1 MESYSDFAYLYD
13 TFMEDVPYEMWA
25 EIITELIERY
35 SASYTRKCAG
45 NLGAGKSA
53 SAGSKNILDLGCGT
67 GTLTSLMAKKG
78 YIMTGADYSV
88 DMLSVARNKAIQSGD
103 DILYICQDMRELEL
117 PQPADAV
124 ICVCDSINYMT
135 SDEDMDAVMN
145 GVYANL
151 KKDGLFVLDFNTL
164 YKYETVIG
172 DTTIAENR
180 EDCSFIWENY
190 FDPET
195 HINEYDVTFFAKVC
209 AEGCTDGQGDAE
221 GCDDGQGDV
230 GAEDEELFRRFTE
243 THVQKGYTLSEMRTF
258 AKKAG
263 FSIVAEYEASDSD
276 EDSDGEFISFEDL
289 KSPDEESERIYLVL
303 KK

>member
-35 SASYTRKCAG
+35 SIADRK
-45 NLGAGKSA
+45 S
-53 SAGSKNILDLGCGT
+53 ILDLGCGT

-78 YIMTGADYSV
+78 YNMIGADYSV

-117 PQPADAV
+117 PNPVDAV

-135 SDEDMDAVMN
+135 SAEDMDAVMN

-151 KKDGLFVLDFNTL
+151 KKDGLFILDFNTL

-195 HINEYDVTFFAKVC
+195 HINEYDVTFFAKVG
-209 AEGCTDGQGDAE
+209 AGADGYSDRQEDTEGCTDEQGYA
-221 GCDDGQGDV
+221 
-230 GAEDEELFRRFTE
+230 GAEDEELFGRFTE

-258 AKKAG
+258 AQKAG
-263 FSIVAEYEASDSD
+263 FSIAAEYEASDSD

>member
-35 SASYTRKCAG
+35 SIADRK
-45 NLGAGKSA
+45 S
-53 SAGSKNILDLGCGT
+53 ILDLGCGT

-78 YIMTGADYSV
+78 YNMTGADYSV

-117 PQPADAV
+117 PNPVDAV

-151 KKDGLFVLDFNTL
+151 KKDGLFILDFNTL

-195 HINEYDVTFFAKVC
+195 HINEYDVTFFAKVG
-209 AEGCTDGQGDAE
+209 AGADGYSDRQEDTEGCTDGQGYA
-221 GCDDGQGDV
+221 

-276 EDSDGEFISFEDL
+276 GEFISFEDL

>member
-35 SASYTRKCAG
+35 SIADRK
-45 NLGAGKSA
+45 S
-53 SAGSKNILDLGCGT
+53 ILDLGCGT

-78 YIMTGADYSV
+78 YNMTGADYSV

-117 PQPADAV
+117 PNPVDAV

-135 SDEDMDAVMN
+135 SDEDMDAVLN

-151 KKDGLFVLDFNTL
+151 KKDGLFILDFNTL

-195 HINEYDVTFFAKVC
+195 HINEYDVTFFAKVG
-209 AEGCTDGQGDAE
+209 AGADGYSDRQEDTEGCTDGQGDA
-221 GCDDGQGDV
+221 

-258 AKKAG
+258 AQKAG
-263 FSIVAEYEASDSD
+263 FSIVAEYEASDSDEDSD

>member
-13 TFMEDVPYEMWA
+13 TFMDDVPYEMWA
-25 EIITELIERY
+25 KIITELIERY
-35 SASYTRKCAG
+35 SIADRK
-45 NLGAGKSA
+45 S
-53 SAGSKNILDLGCGT
+53 ILDLGCGT

-78 YIMTGADYSV
+78 YNMTGADYSV

-117 PQPADAV
+117 PNPVDAV

-195 HINEYDVTFFAKVC
+195 HINEYDVTFFAKVGDG
-209 AEGCTDGQGDAE
+209 ADGQGDA
-221 GCDDGQGDV
+221 

-263 FSIVAEYEASDSD
+263 FSIVAEYEASDSVGND
-276 EDSDGEFISFEDL
+276 VEDGAGEGGENFISFDDL